1 MENRLKI
8 RWFKHSS
15 LLQKRCPTIFSKTHL
30 LHTIEICQIMW
41 AWEKEILSTQCP
53 RPWRWTFEQKWY
65 AIRIY
70 FYCIIS
76 YLWSEIFCLKHIAIS
91 QHVSENNTENE
102 AVKKVYFWGF
112 FLYICYILWETQFFL
127 LLKSNKRLFS
137 AKKQKQQQEKKFC
150 PPSFLPMKGLQMA
163 LKGF

>member
-15 LLQKRCPTIFSKTHL
+15 LLQKRCPAIFSKTHL
-30 LHTIEICQIMW
+30 LHTIEKCQIMW
-41 AWEKEILSTQCP
+41 AWEK
-53 RPWRWTFEQKWY
+53 
-65 AIRIY
+65 
-70 FYCIIS
+70 IIS
-76 YLWSEIFCLKHIAIS
+76 SAQNVLDMSMDIWTKWNLFLFVLSAICCLKFFLKHMPIS

-102 AVKKVYFWGF
+102 PVKKVYFWGF

-127 LLKSNKRLFS
+127 LLKSNKSFFS
-137 AKKQKQQQEKKFC
+137 QETKTTADKKFC
-150 PPSFLPMKGLQMA
+150 PPSFLPMRGLQMA